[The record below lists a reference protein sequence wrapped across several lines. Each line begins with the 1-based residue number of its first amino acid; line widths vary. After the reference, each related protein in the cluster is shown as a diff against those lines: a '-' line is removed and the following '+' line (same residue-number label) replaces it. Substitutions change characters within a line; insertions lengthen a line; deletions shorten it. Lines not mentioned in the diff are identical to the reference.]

1 MFLFLGDYPYSFVSF
16 TYAEH
21 TRKMILDLLK
31 RVCKSLDENKF
42 PYMISGSIAMNIYT
56 IPRMTMDIDIVVE
69 LSLKRIDE
77 FTNMFPDSYFNKT
90 TIRNEI
96 KRKGIFNIIDHK
108 TGFKIDFIIRKDTE
122 YYRLAFNHR
131 KKIKEL
137 DMEIWVIS
145 LEDLI
150 IAKIIWIQEYQSEKQ
165 SLDIEN
171 LLLNPDKDMNYI
183 KEWCSNL
190 KLRTFNL
197 LSNE

>member
-1 MFLFLGDYPYSFVSF
+1 
-16 TYAEH
+16 
-21 TRKMILDLLK
+21 
-31 RVCKSLDENKF
+31 
-42 PYMISGSIAMNIYT
+42 MISGSIAMNIYT

-131 KKIKEL
+131 KRIKEL
-137 DMEIWVIS
+137 EMELWVIS

-165 SLDIEN
+165 ILDIEN
-171 LLLNPDKDMNYI
+171 LLLNPDKDIIYI

-190 KLRTFNL
+190 KLRTLNL
-197 LSNE
+197 LGNE

>member
-1 MFLFLGDYPYSFVSF
+1 
-16 TYAEH
+16 
-21 TRKMILDLLK
+21 MILDLLK

-42 PYMISGSIAMNIYT
+42 PYMISGSIAMNLYS

-96 KRKGIFNIIDHK
+96 KRKGIFNIIDHE

-122 YYRLAFNHR
+122 YYRLAFNRR
-131 KKIKEL
+131 KRIKEL
-137 DMEIWVIS
+137 EMELWVIS

-165 SLDIEN
+165 ILDIGN
-171 LLLNPDKDMNYI
+171 LLLNPDKDMIYI

-190 KLRTFNL
+190 KLRTLNL